1 MKRNNENDQLNHKDE
16 SNEQKVE
23 ERNEYT
29 QEFINLY
36 RT

>member
-1 MKRNNENDQLNHKDE
+1 MKHNNENDQLNHKDE

-23 ERNEYT
+23 ERNEDT